1 MAKAPE
7 SKPCSKCG
15 ETLPLDSFQK
25 DRSQASGYK
34 SACRD
39 CRSVVKMDARRGWS
53 PDHDMTKVAPDGF
66 RVRGTS
72 TLYDADGKLRAQWVK
87 TAAEQDDRIQLV
99 LDAARDIAK
108 SYRGAHDPTS
118 APLIADEDLLCV
130 YPFGD
135 PHFGMYAWDEE
146 AGENFDLTIAERDLV
161 TAVDHLVNLAP
172 PAKNALII
180 SLGDLFHAD
189 GKTAQTTAGT
199 RVDVDTRYG
208 KVLAVVIRAM
218 RRCIDRALEK
228 HETVSVICASGN
240 HDDLSSLVL
249 AVCLAQYYEREPRVK
264 VDTSPA
270 KFYWHRFGKNLIGV
284 HHGDTA
290 KAVTLPGIMAC
301 DRKKDWGETDHRYF
315 YCGHVHHESV
325 KEYPGVIIESFRT
338 LAPKD
343 AWHAN
348 AGYRSGRDLRL
359 DIIHREDGKIQRHIV
374 GIQQIRRLKSK
385 RI

>member
-1 MAKAPE
+1 MTKIAPE
-7 SKPCSKCG
+7 
-15 ETLPLDSFQK
+15 
-25 DRSQASGYK
+25 
-34 SACRD
+34 
-39 CRSVVKMDARRGWS
+39 
-53 PDHDMTKVAPDGF
+53 GF

-72 TLYDADGKLRAQWVK
+72 TYYDRDGKLRSQWVK
-87 TAAEQDDRIQLV
+87 TAAEQDDRIALV
-99 LDAARDIAK
+99 LEAVQEIAGSFKGVGEPVAAP
-108 SYRGAHDPTS
+108 AH
-118 APLIADEDLLCV
+118 ADEDLLCV

-135 PHFGMYAWDEE
+135 PHFGMHAWADES
-146 AGENFDLTIAERDLV
+146 GESFDLKIAERDLV

-172 PAKNALII
+172 PAKHALII

-189 GKTAQTTAGT
+189 GKSGQTTAGT

-240 HDDLSSLVL
+240 HDDLTSLVL
-249 AVCLAQYYEREPRVK
+249 SVCLAQYYEREPRVK

-270 KFYWHRFGKNLIGV
+270 KFYWHRFGKTLIGV

-290 KAVTLPGIMAC
+290 KASALPGVMAC

-315 YCGHVHHESV
+315 YCGHVHHEAV
-325 KEYPGVIIESFRT
+325 KEFPGVVIESFRT

-343 AWHAN
+343 AWHAG

-359 DIIHREDGKIQRHIV
+359 DVIHREHGKICRHIV
-374 GIQQIRRLKSK
+374 GIQQIQTLKAK
-385 RI
+385 R